1 MPAELRVVLA
11 EDSPLLREG
20 LTAVLESAHHRVVAV
35 VGDAEG
41 LREAVSSCV
50 PDLVVTDVRMP
61 PTQTNEGLRVAA
73 TLRQE
78 RPSLPILLLSQY
90 TSIAYLPELLDG
102 TGAGGIGYLLKDRV
116 AHVEQFLE
124 AVIAVA
130 AGQTIIDP
138 DVVRAL
144 ISSTRR
150 QRELDT
156 LTERERQVLS
166 HVAEG
171 LTNAQIAERLVV
183 STAAVRKHIGSIF
196 AKLPLPDGDRRV
208 NAVLTYLRSEA

>member
-1 MPAELRVVLA
+1 VPAVLRVALA
-11 EDSPLLREG
+11 EDSALLRGG
-20 LTAVLESAHHRVVAV
+20 LTAVLESAHHQVVAA
-35 VGDAEG
+35 VGDAEE
-41 LREAVSSCV
+41 LREAFYACAA
-50 PDLVVTDVRMP
+50 DLVITDVRMP
-61 PTQTNEGLRVAA
+61 PTHTNEGLRVAA
-73 TLRQE
+73 SLRRE
-78 RPSLPILLLSQY
+78 RPSLPVLLLSQY

-102 TGAGGIGYLLKDRV
+102 NGAGGIGYLLKDRV
-116 AHVEQFLE
+116 AHVEQFLD
-124 AVIAVA
+124 AVAAVA

-150 QRELDT
+150 QRELDA

-171 LTNAQIAERLVV
+171 LTNTQIADRLVV
-183 STAAVRKHIGSIF
+183 STAAVRKHVGSIF